1 VDETLKLPVEADT
14 AAFVA
19 NLARAAEALEKLA
32 LANQQSANKTEK
44 NDKALEGLGEK
55 LDALKSR
62 TKDGIE
68 VISQWAERIN
78 AAIEK
83 VAELSDEGDRL
94 ARTQENLGVS
104 LEQAQSN
111 AVGFADETEIA
122 TAALTLQ
129 ERGIRVTQQELNALT
144 RIASSYARTTG
155 KELGEVMENL
165 AETVTEGGE
174 ELGKFDLALLDV
186 ADGTHTAQ
194 ERLDAMVRRARE
206 IPDAADSATD
216 SFRRLKDE
224 VHDLGVEAANTFVHE
239 FERVNEIPGEI
250 NRARDATVDWHEALK
265 DTAEVIAQ
273 IVAGSVNAIGAI
285 VGMSAT
291 GVATIVNLGRAGA
304 NAASTL
310 YREIR
315 SGNVTGAVGAAGQAF
330 NDDFA
335 ANMQSPEM
343 RRLLAFTQAREDVI
357 AQLIAGGPGGS
368 GGDAAEGP
376 DMVFTREQVAADA
389 RNQSARNRV
398 GSPARNRNRRKT
410 LEQLMDAAGG
420 RLVNPRDLFRGDSS
434 PDLAVLD
441 EDFGTESAFITANA
455 GKSAAQRA
463 VNEAAFGQ
471 TDDARMRDR
480 RRESQ
485 AQREQREQERRLDQR
500 ETFLERWERLNQ
512 REIIA
517 NDVLAESMSMGFNV
531 ITTSFS
537 DHLRTLLEGNEAGA
551 QFWEKM
557 AADTMAALGKEA
569 FGKSAFYAAESL
581 GFLVMGNLPQA
592 GTAAAASVA
601 YGVAG
606 AALTYGAAEMGAF
619 APETKGASGGGSAG
633 GGSPSRP
640 RLSASGSDTGGQ
652 NTTTVV
658 NHYYSPVIG
667 GRESSNA
674 EVGTRLGRYED
685 ARDRRVRRDRS

>member
-239 FERVNEIPGEI
+239 FERVNEIPGELY
-250 NRARDATVDWHEALK
+250 RVRGYLESDGRDALINMRFANG
-265 DTAEVIAQ
+265 DTP
-273 IVAGSVNAIGAI
+273 
-285 VGMSAT
+285 
-291 GVATIVNLGRAGA
+291 LL
-304 NAASTL
+304 AASISMRYPLVEYLLSCGADPNISDSRTIAVL
-310 YREIR
+310 H
-315 SGNVTGAVGAAGQAF
+315 GAVASHSLLAMRVFLAYGART
-330 NDDFA
+330 
-335 ANMQSPEM
+335 EM
-343 RRLLAFTQAREDVI
+343 RVDSELGLTALHGAVAFHD
-357 AQLIAGGPGGS
+357 P
-368 GGDAAEGP
+368 
-376 DMVFTREQVAADA
+376 
-389 RNQSARNRV
+389 
-398 GSPARNRNRRKT
+398 
-410 LEQLMDAAGG
+410 
-420 RLVNPRDLFRGDSS
+420 
-434 PDLAVLD
+434 
-441 EDFGTESAFITANA
+441 ES
-455 GKSAAQRA
+455 R
-463 VNEAAFGQ
+463 
-471 TDDARMRDR
+471 
-480 RRESQ
+480 
-485 AQREQREQERRLDQR
+485 
-500 ETFLERWERLNQ
+500 
-512 REIIA
+512 
-517 NDVLAESMSMGFNV
+517 
-531 ITTSFS
+531 
-537 DHLRTLLEGNEAGA
+537 RTLAWLHL
-551 QFWEKM
+551 
-557 AADTMAALGKEA
+557 T
-569 FGKSAFYAAESL
+569 
-581 GFLVMGNLPQA
+581 LPLQ
-592 GTAAAASVA
+592 SQ
-601 YGVAG
+601 
-606 AALTYGAAEMGAF
+606 
-619 APETKGASGGGSAG
+619 
-633 GGSPSRP
+633 PSWF
-640 RLSASGSDTGGQ
+640 
-652 NTTTVV
+652 
-658 NHYYSPVIG
+658 
-667 GRESSNA
+667 
-674 EVGTRLGRYED
+674 
-685 ARDRRVRRDRS
+685 